1 MASKGFL
8 RYEQRAFRLVL
19 AALGLIATT
28 LAPAGEEEAWPAVPR
43 VVAIGDLHGDLDQF
57 ITVLKDA
64 GLVDAKL
71 KWTGGKAHLVQTGD
85 RLDRGAQSRKVM
97 DLFMRLE
104 KDARK
109 AGGMVHPLLGNHE
122 AMNMLGDLRY
132 VTPEEFAAFKGT
144 DSQRY
149 RDSLW
154 EQRREERKRRGEPD
168 LTSEDRKRFD
178 AEVPLGYVE
187 HRLAFAPKGTY
198 GAWLLRQNAVIR
210 IGDTLF
216 LHGGISPKY
225 ADFSLT
231 DLNDKIRGELSDPDP
246 LTALVAQDPEGP
258 LWYRGLAQGDPAL
271 RPHLEAVLTR
281 HGCRRMVVGH
291 TPTEGFLVFP
301 RYGGRLLMID
311 VGLSKYYGGPPAALI
326 LEGGQAFAL
335 HRGKRLPL
343 PDGEGEPLLR
353 YVREVSSLEPDPAR
367 LKPLIGRLE
376 ATTTAAPSPP

>member
-1 MASKGFL
+1 MLSAGFS

-28 LAPAGEEEAWPAVPR
+28 LAPARSEEAWSAPPR
-43 VVAIGDLHGDLDQF
+43 VVAIGDVHGDYDQF
-57 ITVLKDA
+57 VTVLKDA
-64 GLVDAKL
+64 GLVDGKL
-71 KWTGGKAHLVQTGD
+71 KWTGGTTHLVQTGD

-97 DLFMRLE
+97 DLLMRLE

-149 RDSLW
+149 RDAIW
-154 EQRREERKRRGEPD
+154 EQRREERKRRGESE

-178 AEVPLGYVE
+178 AETPLGYVE
-187 HRLAFAPKGTY
+187 HRLAFAPKGAY
-198 GAWLLRQNAVIR
+198 GAWLIRQNAVIR

-216 LHGGISPKY
+216 LHGGISAKY
-225 ADFSLT
+225 ADFSLA
-231 DLNDKIRGELSDPDP
+231 DLNDKIRRELQDPDP

-271 RPHLEAVLTR
+271 LPHLEAVLTR

-291 TPTEGFLVFP
+291 TPTEGFLIFP
-301 RYGGRLLMID
+301 RYGGRLVMID

-353 YVREVSSLEPDPAR
+353 YVREVSALEPDPSR
-367 LKPLIGRLE
+367 LKPLLGRLE
-376 ATTTAAPSPP
+376 GAAIAAPSPP